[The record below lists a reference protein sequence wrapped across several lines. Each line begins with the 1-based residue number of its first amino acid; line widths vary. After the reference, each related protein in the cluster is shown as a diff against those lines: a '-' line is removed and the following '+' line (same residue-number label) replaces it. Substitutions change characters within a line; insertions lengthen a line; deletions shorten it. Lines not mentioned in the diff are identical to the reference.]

1 MLGQVQRGGY
11 TDADQQA
18 SAMLTAGGWRCP
30 GRESTLAGDTG
41 QGVEGMSIAKRFG
54 GYAVLSIA
62 ALAIAACS
70 NLQDPAKHAVESV
83 DAAVSSAAPTAQK
96 YRPEQFAALQV
107 RVASLKASFDK
118 GDYNR
123 VLADAP
129 TLLNDIQAL
138 AAIAA
143 AKKEQI
149 RRNLVGV
156 WPKLSA
162 SMPASIAAVQ
172 ARIDALSKNKRD
184 AAKVDLPSAKASM
197 ADAGALWSKAQ
208 DSFTAGD
215 IETAVD
221 TAKEVQNKIDAAA
234 ASLKFTLPSAP
245 AH

>member
-1 MLGQVQRGGY
+1 MR
-11 TDADQQA
+11 
-18 SAMLTAGGWRCP
+18 
-30 GRESTLAGDTG
+30 
-41 QGVEGMSIAKRFG
+41 IAKRFG

-83 DAAVSSAAPTAQK
+83 DAALGSAAPEAQK
-96 YRPEQFAALQV
+96 YRPEQFAALSA
-107 RVASLKASFDK
+107 RVASLKASFDR
-118 GDYNR
+118 GDYNK

-149 RRNLVGV
+149 RRNLAGV

-162 SMPASIAAVQ
+162 SIPDSIAAVQ
-172 ARIDALSKNKRD
+172 ARIDALSRNKRD
-184 AAKVDLPSAKASM
+184 GAKVDLPSAKASM
-197 ADAGALWSKAQ
+197 AEVGDLWSKAQ
-208 DSFTAGD
+208 ASFTAGD

-221 TAKEVQNKIDAAA
+221 TANQVQSRIDAAA
-234 ASLKFTLPSAP
+234 ASLKFTLPSAAAAP